1 MVLSGWTAHAGELSY
16 QGTLEKD
23 GRVVTAQ
30 PNGTA
35 GSTIIR

>member
-1 MVLSGWTAHAGELSY
+1 MLLSGWTAHAGELSY

-23 GRVVTAQ
+23 GQVVTAH
-30 PNGTA
+30 PGGTS